1 VSPLTINKRRAAMKK
16 QISIE
21 KPTFMRKHV
30 VKGMIATAVGLVCF
44 SQSAL
49 AKDLTV
55 WAWDPNFNV
64 AIMNE
69 AAQKYEATH
78 PDVHVKVVDFAK
90 ADIEQK
96 LHTMLASGVTKALP
110 DVVLIEDYNA
120 QKYLQSYPGSF
131 ASLSGTVD
139 FKQFA
144 PYKVN
149 VMTMNG
155 QVYGLPFDTGVSG
168 LYYRTDILEKAGF
181 TRQDLDNITWD
192 RFIDI
197 GKQVKEKTGVFML
210 GNDPS
215 DLGLLRIMIQG
226 AGAWYFNQDGSLN
239 IKNNRA
245 LAEGIRVF
253 RDLHRTEI
261 ARPTVGWSEW
271 VGAVN
276 SGAVASITS
285 GVWITASVKAG
296 QGQEGKWAVAPT
308 PRLNIEGAVN
318 SSNLGGSSWYVLNA
332 SQEKTT
338 AVDFLNATFGSDKE
352 FYNEILK
359 KQGAVGSYLPAGNT
373 EAYQYQDGYFN
384 NQKIY
389 ADFNQWAAE
398 IPAVNYGMYT
408 YEVDAAI
415 AAQMPSIMQGAPI
428 DKVLESVE
436 EQLKYQIQ

>member
-1 VSPLTINKRRAAMKK
+1 MNKQM
-16 QISIE
+16 
-21 KPTFMRKHV
+21 
-30 VKGMIATAVGLVCF
+30 VKGMVASAVGIACF
-44 SQSAL
+44 SQAAL
-49 AKDLTV
+49 AKDITV

-64 AIMNE
+64 AIME
-69 AAQKYEATH
+69 QAAEKYEASH
-78 PDVHVKVVDFAK
+78 PGVDVKVIDFAK

-96 LHTMLASGVTKALP
+96 LHTMLASGVTSALP

-131 ASLSGTVD
+131 APMTDVVD
-139 FKQFA
+139 YNQFA

-149 VMTMNG
+149 LMTLNG
-155 QVYGLPFDTGVSG
+155 EVYGLPFDTGVTG

-181 TRQDLDNITWD
+181 SASDLENITWQ
-192 RFIDI
+192 RFLEI
-197 GKQVKEKTGVFML
+197 GQQVKQKTGVAML

-215 DLGLLRIMIQG
+215 DLGLIRVMIQG
-226 AGAWYFNQDGSLN
+226 AGSWYFNQDGSLN
-239 IKNNRA
+239 IKDNQA
-245 LAEGIRVF
+245 LKESIAVF
-253 RDLHRTEI
+253 RDMYRTQI

-276 SGAVASITS
+276 SGAVASITT

-296 QGQEGKWAVAPT
+296 QDQQGKWAVAPT
-308 PRLNIEGAVN
+308 PRLSVEGAKN

-332 SQEKTT
+332 SNSKAE
-338 AVDFLNATFGSDKE
+338 AIDFLNATFGSDKE
-352 FYNEILK
+352 FYNQILA

-373 EAYQYQDGYFN
+373 PAYQFADSYFN
-384 NQKIY
+384 QQKIY
-389 ADFNQWAAE
+389 ADFNKWAAD

-415 AAQMPSIMQGAPI
+415 AAQLPSLMQGAPI

-436 EQLKYQIQ
+436 QQLKYQIQ